1 MFKLLTDLKIAGVE
15 VKFICCDD
23 SGENKSFYDACQSKC
38 YLITFEFSGPRTPQR
53 NGKVE
58 RKFQTLYGRICAM
71 LDDAGLEDD
80 VRSGVW
86 SECANTVTFYPI
98 SHPLRLKTSI
108 LISCYLKSNQ
118 NYLPA

>member
-1 MFKLLTDLKIAGVE
+1 MFKLLTDLEIAGIE

-23 SGENKSFYDACQSKC
+23 SGENKSFYDACPSKC
-38 YLITFEFSGPRTPQR
+38 YLIMFEFSGPRTPQR

-80 VRSGVW
+80 VRSGV
-86 SECANTVTFYPI
+86 
-98 SHPLRLKTSI
+98 
-108 LISCYLKSNQ
+108 
-118 NYLPA
+118 